1 VFRPSNDD
9 AYRTVV
15 DKEERRPGQ
24 RCRAFRVG
32 CRTDLSACA
41 VHDVPFLVRDA
52 VNLKVSLM
60 LNTFSKLSMWV
71 IIGSALLVLGAAAL
85 I

>member
-1 VFRPSNDD
+1 
-9 AYRTVV
+9 
-15 DKEERRPGQ
+15 
-24 RCRAFRVG
+24 
-32 CRTDLSACA
+32 LSACA

>member
-1 VFRPSNDD
+1 
-9 AYRTVV
+9 
-15 DKEERRPGQ
+15 
-24 RCRAFRVG
+24 
-32 CRTDLSACA
+32 
-41 VHDVPFLVRDA
+41 